1 MSEVPA
7 ISRFQ
12 HSTKQVV
19 ARADMLFHP
28 DNPRF
33 IDRHARKKLRESVKK
48 GYVGGIVWN
57 KRTRHLIGGNQR
69 VSIIDELHGNTDYS
83 LEIDVVDIPLE
94 EEGAW
99 LVRLNNEGA
108 MGQWDLPKL
117 EPILERFRKTKDG
130 ATSFPDLGFDLL
142 DAQDMFPD
150 KNWSVFASD
159 KERPDVKA
167 DAAVLAEMGELRKNE
182 EKDHSSGDGPSE
194 QEEESDTGDINE
206 HTSPEASS
214 VDRMRSEKHRHKREG
229 AGTSDDDAGF
239 LLKVMFANE
248 SQAEAF
254 CKKIGVRVSDGF
266 VAGEELA
273 DLLEEDDDTPAS
285 T

>member
-19 ARADMLFHP
+19 ARAEMLFHP
-28 DNPRF
+28 GTPRF

-117 EPILERFRKTKDG
+117 E
-130 ATSFPDLGFDLL
+130 
-142 DAQDMFPD
+142 
-150 KNWSVFASD
+150 
-159 KERPDVKA
+159 
-167 DAAVLAEMGELRKNE
+167 
-182 EKDHSSGDGPSE
+182 
-194 QEEESDTGDINE
+194 
-206 HTSPEASS
+206 
-214 VDRMRSEKHRHKREG
+214 
-229 AGTSDDDAGF
+229 
-239 LLKVMFANE
+239 
-248 SQAEAF
+248 
-254 CKKIGVRVSDGF
+254 
-266 VAGEELA
+266 
-273 DLLEEDDDTPAS
+273 
-285 T
+285 